1 VEDVVVRQGD
11 PLLFFRG
18 KYRKVGPQVPDQE

>member
-1 VEDVVVRQGD
+1 VVVRDGQ

-18 KYRKVGPQVPDQE
+18 KYRKVGDEVGK